1 MLEYCYIAQGARG
14 LGALPPHTNKLY
26 IWRPQQDD
34 SRRRGSLTR
43 ILES

>member
-1 MLEYCYIAQGARG
+1 MLEYRYSTQGARG
-14 LGALPPHTNKLY
+14 LGALTPHSNELY

-34 SRRRGSLTR
+34 SRRRGSLTH